1 MNSSVSKII
10 NKVVLTEKNINIK
23 LLGDSITQGVGG
35 SGFDQKGQH
44 IVQNF
49 FRNEEGYCWANLFKK
64 HMQRQFNCVVTNNA
78 CTGTGIEF
86 IINNFEKLVD
96 KNDDII
102 ICTIGTN
109 NRHQYIANG
118 PKKTKYEHMESF
130 YNNIIKLY
138 NKFKEAEKDIIF
150 VANIPV
156 SAEKEK
162 DGDNFWRLFHMNDLN
177 DLYMKASVVSGFPF
191 ISMYSQFLEY
201 CELKDISVDSLL
213 ADGLHPNDKGHEV
226 IFKLMLKELGLG
238 RSISDKL

>member
-86 IINNFEKLVD
+86 IINN
-96 KNDDII
+96 
-102 ICTIGTN
+102 CS
-109 NRHQYIANG
+109 YI
-118 PKKTKYEHMESF
+118 KYSKRE
-130 YNNIIKLY
+130 
-138 NKFKEAEKDIIF
+138 
-150 VANIPV
+150 
-156 SAEKEK
+156 
-162 DGDNFWRLFHMNDLN
+162 
-177 DLYMKASVVSGFPF
+177 
-191 ISMYSQFLEY
+191 
-201 CELKDISVDSLL
+201 
-213 ADGLHPNDKGHEV
+213 
-226 IFKLMLKELGLG
+226 
-238 RSISDKL
+238 